1 MNYLMPFGMG
11 HRSCIG
17 RNVAMINILKCVTV
31 IGRHFTLKAINPDE
45 MLEVETVGIGEKK
58 GPLMC
63 RIVRK

>member
-1 MNYLMPFGMG
+1 MMQFGMG

-17 RNVAMINILKCVTV
+17 RNVAMINIMKCVTI
-31 IGRHFTLKAINPDE
+31 IGRHFILEAMESNELLK
-45 MLEVETVGIGEKK
+45 METVGIGEKK